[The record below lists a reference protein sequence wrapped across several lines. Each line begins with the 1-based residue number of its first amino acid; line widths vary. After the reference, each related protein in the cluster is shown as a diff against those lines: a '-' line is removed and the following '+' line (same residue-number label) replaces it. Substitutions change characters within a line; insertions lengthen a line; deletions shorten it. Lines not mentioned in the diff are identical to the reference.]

1 MPDYGSEESDSEE
14 DGEEEEAMSSSSG
27 SSMTSMVQSPQ
38 VQSQNEG
45 AYRMEDID
53 RIIRE
58 AKEQKKQLLHQKNN
72 VSSSLSNSEG
82 VDSELSESFDDK
94 YLKKYSAISQN

>member
-1 MPDYGSEESDSEE
+1 MPDYGDEE
-14 DGEEEEAMSSSSG
+14 DSDDEEEAMSSSSG

-38 VQSQNEG
+38 VQSVEG

-58 AKEQKKQLLHQKNN
+58 AKQQKK
-72 VSSSLSNSEG
+72 
-82 VDSELSESFDDK
+82 
-94 YLKKYSAISQN
+94 